1 MKTFQMHWRRIMAD
15 YTSFYLNASS
25 GVVPLECIEIS
36 HPSFS
41 KVFRYVKN
49 DSDGILAE
57 GQNYVYQPMSIKRNN
72 VSNDLEQT
80 LSLTIADMDD
90 ELALAVSAIR
100 ESIYPTVKPECKFK
114 LFRDD
119 DLTSP
124 MTQLQTLEIPTIS
137 KDSSGLVTFDAQAP
151 QLNSVKTG
159 RTYSI
164 EDYPLLRR
172 A

>member
-1 MKTFQMHWRRIMAD
+1 MAD
-15 YTSFYLNASS
+15 YTSFYLNSSS

-49 DSDGILAE
+49 DSDGIVAE

-100 ESIYPTVKPECKFK
+100 ESVYPTVKPECKFK

>member
-1 MKTFQMHWRRIMAD
+1 MAD

-49 DSDGILAE
+49 DSDGIVAE

-100 ESIYPTVKPECKFK
+100 ESVYPTVKPECKFK

>member
-1 MKTFQMHWRRIMAD
+1 MAD
-15 YTSFYLNASS
+15 YTSFYLNNSG
-25 GVVPLECIEIS
+25 GVVPLECVEIS

-49 DSDGILAE
+49 DTDGIVA
-57 GQNYVYQPMSIKRNN
+57 GGHSYDYQPMSIKRSN
-72 VSNDLEQT
+72 VSNDLEQA
-80 LSLTIADMDD
+80 LSITIADMDD
-90 ELALAVSAIR
+90 ELAESIAAIR
-100 ESIYPTVKPECKFK
+100 NSVFALTKPECVFK
-114 LFRDD
+114 IFRDD
-119 DLTSP
+119 DLTEP

-137 KDSSGLVTFDAQAP
+137 KDSTGLVTFDAQAP

-159 RTYSI
+159 QTYSI

>member
-1 MKTFQMHWRRIMAD
+1 MAD

-49 DSDGILAE
+49 DSDGIVAE

-72 VSNDLEQT
+72 VSNDLEQK

-90 ELALAVSAIR
+90 ELALAVLAIR
-100 ESIYPTVKPECKFK
+100 ESIYSTVKPECKFK

-119 DLTSP
+119 DLTAP

-151 QLNSVKTG
+151 QLNSAKTG

>member
-1 MKTFQMHWRRIMAD
+1 MAD

-25 GVVPLECIEIS
+25 GIVPLECIEIS

-49 DSDGILAE
+49 DSDGIVAE

-100 ESIYPTVKPECKFK
+100 ESAYPTVKPECKFK

-159 RTYSI
+159 QTYSI

>member
-1 MKTFQMHWRRIMAD
+1 MAD

-49 DSDGILAE
+49 DSNGIVAE

-90 ELALAVSAIR
+90 ELALAVLAIR
-100 ESIYPTVKPECKFK
+100 ESIYSTVKPECKFK

-159 RTYSI
+159 LTYSI

>member
-1 MKTFQMHWRRIMAD
+1 MAD

-49 DSDGILAE
+49 DSNGIVAE

-90 ELALAVSAIR
+90 ELALAVLAIR
-100 ESIYPTVKPECKFK
+100 ESIYSTVKPECKFK

-119 DLTSP
+119 DLTAP

>member
-1 MKTFQMHWRRIMAD
+1 MAD
-15 YTSFYLNASS
+15 LISFYLNASS
-25 GVVPLECIEIS
+25 GVVPLECVEIS
-36 HPSFS
+36 HPSFP

-49 DSDGILAE
+49 DSDGIVAE
-57 GQNYVYQPMSIKRNN
+57 GQSYVYQPMSIKRNN

-90 ELALAVSAIR
+90 ELASSVSKIR
-100 ESIYPTVKPECKFK
+100 ESSYPNVKPECKFK

-119 DLTSP
+119 DLSST
-124 MTQLQTLEIPTIS
+124 MYQIQTLEIPTIS
-137 KDSSGLVTFDAQAP
+137 KDSTGLVTFDAQAP

-159 RTYSI
+159 QTYTI

>member
-1 MKTFQMHWRRIMAD
+1 MAD

>member
-1 MKTFQMHWRRIMAD
+1 MAD

-49 DSDGILAE
+49 DSDGIVAE

-100 ESIYPTVKPECKFK
+100 ESVYPTVKPECKFK

-159 RTYSI
+159 RAYSV

>member
-1 MKTFQMHWRRIMAD
+1 MAD

-49 DSDGILAE
+49 DSNGIVAE
-57 GQNYVYQPMSIKRNN
+57 GQNYVYQPMSIKRND
-72 VSNDLEQT
+72 VSNDLEQK

-90 ELALAVSAIR
+90 ELALAVLAIR
-100 ESIYPTVKPECKFK
+100 ESIYSTVKPECKFK

-119 DLTSP
+119 DLTAP

-159 RTYSI
+159 QTYSI